1 MSQTIDARPFTARRR
16 PGRGLSVGLVII
28 GLVILL
34 RVFAPSAP
42 ADTPADTFRDFVT
55 LSISVVIESLPF
67 VFLGI
72 VLSIVVQTWLPEGF
86 LLRRLPKHPV
96 ARRVVLSLL
105 GMLLPV
111 CECGN
116 VPLAR
121 GLIAKGLTVG
131 ESMTFLFAAPI
142 LNPVTSVGT
151 VASWSGASPADS

>member
-1 MSQTIDARPFTARRR
+1 M
-16 PGRGLSVGLVII
+16 
-28 GLVILL
+28 
-34 RVFAPSAP
+34 
-42 ADTPADTFRDFVT
+42 ADTFRDFVT
-55 LSISVVIESLPF
+55 LSISVVVESLPF

-86 LLRRLPKHPV
+86 LLRRLPKNPV
-96 ARRVVLSLL
+96 ARQVVLSLL

-116 VPLAR
+116 VPLVR

-131 ESMTFLFAAPI
+131 ESMTLLFAAPI